1 MEYKAGMYF
10 YAFAIL
16 LGTVFVQQLAVLPDF
31 SCLLFCLLA
40 TMVVYLLHRHLPVAT
55 YPFSLKKY
63 LTLSLSFI
71 LLFFI
76 SIIYSSYYSANH
88 LEHRFNSSFVG
99 EDILLTGRVASI
111 PIKSSKVQRFE
122 FDVYSAKLSTR
133 DGNTRV
139 LLNEKFPKKVRLSW
153 YYGKRINADE
163 QWQIVVRLKPPHGFM
178 NPGGFDYEG
187 WLFQQGIDATGYIRQ
202 STDNRLLAAASA
214 YSVNHI
220 RQMLSNSIDEIQ
232 KSRDEAGTNANQSSL
247 ALVKAL
253 SIGDKSLISVAQ
265 WEVLKNTG
273 TSHLMAISG
282 LHIGLAAFFAYVV
295 VRRLSPVYIMKRVP
309 AQHVAIVMGMV
320 VALLYALIAGF
331 SIPTQR
337 AIIMLFVL
345 SSMLLIRR
353 NHRPI
358 DALGLA
364 AIVVLLIDPLAVLS
378 AGFWFSF
385 SAVAVIFISV
395 SNMMAATD
403 MDYSAW
409 GKAFIVIKQ
418 WLRLQLLISL
428 FLFPLSLYMFQQASI
443 VSPVANLLLI
453 PYVSFL
459 VVPVVLVAIASS
471 FISPVFSEMLFSF
484 AASLLDFI
492 WPLLTYLSK
501 LPFAYWVK
509 GDVTVSAL
517 LIVTLSL
524 LVIYYSKHVQVKSVR
539 WSLRIV
545 SLLSFVLLFM
555 PDDSDINTAEYH
567 LTVLDV
573 GQGSAAVIRTQ
584 NHLLVFD
591 TGARFSDKMNAGASA
606 VVPYLRSLGED
617 ELSKLIISH
626 GDNDHIG
633 GAQAV
638 INAYP
643 GAELIGQDIESLV
656 SDNKLACHNQ
666 MRWQWDDVDFEFL
679 SPAFEGAVTL
689 QSKKSNN
696 RSCVL
701 KVSSIYGSVLL
712 TGDIE
717 KRIETALV
725 ENYAEKLNADILLV
739 PHHGSNTSS
748 SRDFLQRVNP
758 EYSIISVG
766 YKNRYKLPSSKVIA
780 RYAAL
785 DLALLRTDKS
795 GAITVKIS
803 DSEGISVTKY
813 RNEFKRYWHHIWN

>member
-418 WLRLQLLISL
+418 L
-428 FLFPLSLYMFQQASI
+428 
-443 VSPVANLLLI
+443 
-453 PYVSFL
+453 
-459 VVPVVLVAIASS
+459 LVAIASS